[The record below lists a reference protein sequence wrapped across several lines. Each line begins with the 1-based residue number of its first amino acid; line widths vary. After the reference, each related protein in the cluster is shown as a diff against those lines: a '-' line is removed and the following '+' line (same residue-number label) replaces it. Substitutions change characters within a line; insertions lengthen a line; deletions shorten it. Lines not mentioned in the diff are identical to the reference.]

1 MQLVRSTLHSPAR
14 AARLRRLRGLMAIV
28 DGSAPEAPLA
38 LVDAFLRGGAPV
50 IQLRLKTHADAA
62 LLEVARAAT
71 ARCRAAGA
79 LLIVND
85 RAEVA
90 AAAGADG
97 VHLGQG
103 DLPVPAARA
112 LVGPDALIGLSAY
125 SDAEL
130 DAAPGAGAD
139 YLGFGAVFATGT
151 KDLTPGGGPPL
162 PPPQGLAGLAR
173 AARRSALPL
182 VAIGGI
188 TLESAGAIAAA
199 GATGAAVISWLSHHG
214 EVEAR
219 TRAFI
224 AAFAAG
230 AARAPNGGGVR

>member
-1 MQLVRSTLHSPAR
+1 
-14 AARLRRLRGLMAIV
+14 MAIV
-28 DGSAPEAPLA
+28 DGSAPAEPLA

-50 IQLRLKTHADAA
+50 IQLRLKTWSDAA
-62 LLEVARAAT
+62 LLEVARAAA
-71 ARCRAAGA
+71 ARCREAGA

-90 AAAGADG
+90 AASGADG

-112 LVGPDALIGLSAY
+112 LIGPYALIGLSAY

-130 DAAPGAGAD
+130 DGALGAGAD
-139 YLGFGAVFATGT
+139 YVGFGAIFSTGT

-162 PPPQGLAGLAR
+162 PPPHGTNGLAR
-173 AARRSALPL
+173 AVRRSALPL

-188 TLESAGAIAAA
+188 ALESAGAVAAT
-199 GATGAAVISWLSHHG
+199 GAAGAAVISWLSHHG
-214 EVEAR
+214 EPEAR
-219 TRAFI
+219 TRAFV

-230 AARAPNGGGVR
+230 VARASSGGGAQ